1 MKMKTN
7 YVRHKLR
14 AGQPSFGTWLTLPDV
29 TAAQLM
35 TRMGFD
41 WLTVE
46 MEHAAM
52 SIETA
57 GALFAIISNAGVVPL
72 VRVPINSTENIKR
85 VLDIGAWGI
94 VVPMVNSRAE
104 AEAVVEAARYRP
116 IGKRTV
122 GGSLRGANFDTD
134 PGTYYARANEEI
146 LVIIMAE
153 TAEAVE
159 NIEDICSVPGL
170 DGVFIGPN
178 DLHASFGLPPNFE
191 SDHTQF
197 RDALER
203 IRMTAKKHGLA
214 SGIHVADTA
223 QAQRRAKEGFQFI
236 AISSEAGFMM
246 AKAKEVTSA
255 LGIGA
260 GKAVAKY

>member
-1 MKMKTN
+1 MKTN
-7 YVRHKLR
+7 YVRQKLK

-29 TAAQLM
+29 TATQLM

-46 MEHAAM
+46 MEHAPMTLKDVSA
-52 SIETA
+52 SCA
-57 GALFAIISNAGVVPL
+57 VISNAGVVPL
-72 VRVPINSTENIKR
+72 VRVAINSVENIKT
-85 VLDIGAWGI
+85 VLDNGAWGI

-122 GGSLRGANFDTD
+122 GGSLRGVNFDTD
-134 PGTYYARANEEI
+134 PGTYYARANDEI

-159 NIEDICSVPGL
+159 RADDIFSVPGI
-170 DGVFIGPN
+170 DAVFIGPN
-178 DLHASFGLPPNFE
+178 DLHASYGLPPNFE
-191 SDHTQF
+191 SDHQEF
-197 RDALER
+197 NDGVKH
-203 IRMTAKKHGLA
+203 IRETARKHGLA
-214 SGIHVADTA
+214 PGIHCADVA

-246 AKAKEVTSA
+246 AKAREVTGA
-255 LGIGA
+255 LGIGS
-260 GKAVAKY
+260 GKAAAKY

>member
-1 MKMKTN
+1 MKTN
-7 YVRHKLR
+7 YVRHKLKR
-14 AGQPSFGTWLTLPDV
+14 GEASFGTWLTLPDV
-29 TAAQLM
+29 TATQLM

-46 MEHAAM
+46 MEHAPVTLKDAAA
-52 SIETA
+52 S
-57 GALFAIISNAGVVPL
+57 FAVISNAGVVPL
-72 VRVPINSTENIKR
+72 VRVAINSTENIKT
-85 VLDIGAWGI
+85 VLDNGAWGI

-122 GGSLRGANFDTD
+122 GGSLRGVNFDTD
-134 PGTYYARANEEI
+134 PGTYYARANDEI

-170 DGVFIGPN
+170 DAVFIGPN
-178 DLHASFGLPPNFE
+178 DLHASYGLPPNFE
-191 SDHTQF
+191 SEHKQF
-197 RDALER
+197 NDALEK
-203 IRMTAKKHGLA
+203 IRVTAQKHGLA
-214 SGIHVADTA
+214 PGIHCADVA

-246 AKAKEVTSA
+246 QKAKEVTNA
-255 LGIGA
+255 LGLGG